1 MKTASAILCMI
12 ALALCL
18 MAATPDAPVSAYAQ
32 PQPNDIREIIV
43 TSIPDGDTVTADVL
57 MGKLGGTDIIMR
69 GVRLRLKGVSCYEM
83 SDPDPKT
90 REVAIV
96 EREALAKMLF
106 GAKHVT
112 ARLYRH
118 GTFDRHDAEIFTE
131 TLAVNAAMLAY
142 PQGGRG
148 VK

>member
-1 MKTASAILCMI
+1 MI
-12 ALALCL
+12 AFALCL
-18 MAATPDAPVSAYAQ
+18 MAATPDAPAPPYIQ
-32 PQPNDIREIIV
+32 PQPSDVREIIV
-43 TSIPDGDTVTADVL
+43 TTVHDGDTVTADVF
-57 MGKLGGTDIIMR
+57 MGALGGTDVIMR
-69 GVRLRLKGVSCYEM
+69 GVRLRLKGVSCYEL
-83 SDPDPKT
+83 DATAPKD

-96 EREALAKMLF
+96 EREALAKLLF

-131 TLAVNAAMLAY
+131 TLNCNTAMLVY